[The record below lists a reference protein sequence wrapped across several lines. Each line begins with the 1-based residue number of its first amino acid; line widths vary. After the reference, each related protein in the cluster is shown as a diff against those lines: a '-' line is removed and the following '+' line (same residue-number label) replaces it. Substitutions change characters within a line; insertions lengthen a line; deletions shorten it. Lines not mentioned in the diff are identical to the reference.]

1 MPTARRRPRCS
12 RRILANSPL
21 VESNLRATG
30 PSGSEAM
37 ASIPRANDGGSMQRA
52 SLLATS
58 LPALRRGLQLA
69 LNAMAAVGVL
79 WIFAIMLLIVAD
91 VAGRN
96 FLAAPIIGVAEI
108 AARSVVAIVFLL
120 LPAAALNGTLI
131 RSDFVMRGLQR
142 LSPRAVQILDG
153 MFGLAGA
160 VIFGLVALAAWPDTH
175 DAWVSSEFFG
185 VRGVWTLPTFPFHL
199 LVVLGASVT
208 SLASVFSAVE
218 TLLSRRTEENF

>member
-1 MPTARRRPRCS
+1 
-12 RRILANSPL
+12 
-21 VESNLRATG
+21 
-30 PSGSEAM
+30 
-37 ASIPRANDGGSMQRA
+37 MQRA

-69 LNAMAAVGVL
+69 LNAIAAVGVL

-91 VAGRN
+91 VVGRN

-131 RSDFVMRGLQR
+131 RSDFLMRGLQR
-142 LSPRAVQILDG
+142 FSPRSVRLLDSL
-153 MFGLAGA
+153 FTLAGA

-208 SLASVFSAVE
+208 SLACMFSAVE
-218 TLLSRRTEENF
+218 TLLNHPTEEHF